1 MEESF
6 FVRLRVFLER
16 MNLPPWFTID
26 KALQILMEDDD
37 DSVFGLE
44 FLKAVRLVK
53 KSVVAKRAMTIVLY
67 RTEAS

>member
-1 MEESF
+1 
-6 FVRLRVFLER
+6 

-26 KALQILMEDDD
+26 KAHQILMEEDD

-53 KSVVAKRAMTIVLY
+53 KPVVAKRAMTIVLY
-67 RTEAS
+67 RTEAF